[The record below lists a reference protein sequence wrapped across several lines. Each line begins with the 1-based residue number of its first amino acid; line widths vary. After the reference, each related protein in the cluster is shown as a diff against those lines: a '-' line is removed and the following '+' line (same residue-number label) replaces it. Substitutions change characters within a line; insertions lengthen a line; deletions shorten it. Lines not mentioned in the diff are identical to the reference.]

1 MHNDASTIEFVL
13 KTIKLAEVNKLSILN
28 AIYEFKFV
36 CTLVKYL
43 WIFKFFFG
51 LLHFCVNW

>member
-43 WIFKFFFG
+43 
-51 LLHFCVNW
+51 